1 MLSQALSTENPKGF
15 LNGLRR
21 VTYSSSFY
29 NYTLLG
35 WKPTRLLGTPRELFP
50 GKASAGQSILAGLMP
65 FYGRQIKFN
74 SFNKLQG
81 QFSEHW
87 LAYLHSFKW
96 LSDLHRVGSDEARQL
111 AQRLILE
118 WIEIYGTW
126 DEFYWRPDILGA
138 RLASWTANFAFFSST
153 ANQLFLNKVLIELGR
168 QSRHLS
174 RTVLHGLPGYPR
186 IVALKGL
193 IYAGISLPQSKSY
206 LVQAVDNL
214 EYETTRQVYPDGGH
228 VSRNPKIQMEYLREI
243 LEVKGVLLAAHY
255 KVPNWIN
262 EVSERMAS
270 MLKGMCLGDGKLVC
284 FNGGISGDPNEIKE
298 LLSNVNLKKRVP
310 SAYLHSG
317 FHRLEVDKTI
327 LVMDVGKPPNKE
339 ENRWAHAGTLSF
351 ELSVGKERLI
361 VNCGASELLGK
372 SWRQAFRSTAAHTTM
387 SVDDVNTSELGVLGG
402 CGRIPQSINC
412 SRREINNQAIIE
424 ARNDGYKDIFDLIH
438 RRIVTMSPDGSEI
451 LGEDRLEGTG
461 GRNYVLRFHL
471 HPNVQ
476 ATIIQHGKAV
486 LLKPRK
492 GPGWKLSVSDQE
504 IFLEDSVYLDG
515 FIRPRRS
522 QQVVIGGKLYGRGV
536 TVNWSLARI

>member
-1 MLSQALSTENPKGF
+1 MLSQALSTENSKGF

-35 WKPTRLLGTPRELFP
+35 WKPSRLLGTPRELFP
-50 GKASAGQSILAGLMP
+50 GRASAGQSILAGLMP
-65 FYGRQIKFN
+65 FYGRQIKFY

-81 QFSEHW
+81 QFNEHW
-87 LAYLHSFKW
+87 LAHLHSFKW
-96 LSDLHRVGSDEARQL
+96 LSDLHRVGTDEARQL

-126 DEFYWRPDILGA
+126 DEFYWRPDILGS

-174 RTVLHGLPGYPR
+174 RTVLQGLPGHPR

-193 IYAGISLPQSKSY
+193 IYAGISLPQSKNY
-206 LVQAVDNL
+206 LVQAL
-214 EYETTRQVYPDGGH
+214 ETLEAETARQIYPDGGH
-228 VSRNPKIQMEYLREI
+228 VSRNLKIQMDYLREI

-262 EVSERMAS
+262 EVTASMAS
-270 MLKGMCLGDGKLVC
+270 MLKGMRLGDGKLAC
-284 FNGGISGDPNEIKE
+284 FNGGISADPREIKE
-298 LLSNVNLKKRVP
+298 LLSKVNLKQRNP

-317 FHRLEVDKTI
+317 FHRLEIDKTI
-327 LVMDVGKPPNKE
+327 LIMDVGTPPKKE

-372 SWRQAFRSTAAHTTM
+372 GWRQAFRSTAAHSTV
-387 SVDDVNTSELGVLGG
+387 SVDDINSSELGALGG
-402 CGRIPQSINC
+402 CGRIPQRINC

-461 GRNYVLRFHL
+461 GRSYVLRFHL

-476 ATIIQHGKAV
+476 ATIIQHGKAA

-492 GPGWKLSVSDQE
+492 GPGWKLSVSDQD

-515 FIRPRRS
+515 SVRPRRC
-522 QQVVIGGKLYGRGV
+522 QQVIISGKLYGRGV
-536 TVNWSLARI
+536 IVNWSLARI